1 MTVQQVTKLL
11 FRIRDSSTFSSF
23 IVFDWKQWI
32 TKSHITLFP
41 NVDKSFGKIF
51 CSENALVVLE
61 INSILNLINM
71 NSHVLKTAT
80 VKSSSYKLKF
90 CPDKDLLKIFLF
102 HLNSTASFEKLL
114 RKEYNALFVS

>member
-41 NVDKSFGKIF
+41 NVDTR
-51 CSENALVVLE
+51 VLE
-61 INSILNLINM
+61 KYF
-71 NSHVLKTAT
+71 VQKTL
-80 VKSSSYKLKF
+80 SSF
-90 CPDKDLLKIFLF
+90 
-102 HLNSTASFEKLL
+102 
-114 RKEYNALFVS
+114 